1 MGEYTGFIQNPLE
14 VIQRLRNDLGDRYKR
29 GFPVL
34 KELIQNA
41 DDAEAT
47 HVVFALIP
55 GLSEARHPLLQGDAL
70 CIINNGRFETK
81 HDRGIRSYGL
91 SNKVADRTAIGKFG
105 LGMKSVFHF
114 CEAFFFLGHLA
125 DRGPIAR
132 IVNPWSVPESLRE
145 EFAPIHPSWEQFS
158 SKDATG
164 MRQAIA
170 TISKELSTPHSD
182 QPFVLWLPLR
192 REAHRREGDMDT
204 GVIVQEFPGDEDDS
218 LSFFQGPRL
227 PMQIADVL
235 PLLRHVEHVSFQ
247 PIAKD
252 RYRPFHIEISDP
264 ARRLRGPTASGVQ
277 SLTGLIDIQAEGEA
291 KTQVQFNG
299 RESHQWLDALKII
312 HHGPQ
317 WPETHHIDDLGNP
330 KVEREKA
337 EPHASVVFT
346 TSAAPVA
353 SPGHLTIR
361 WAVFLPLEDDL
372 VSEMLFCG
380 GDQDFGC
387 TLHGYFF
394 VDPGRRGIHGFDVL
408 GKGETEK
415 PADSVDAVRI
425 TWNQCL
431 ATHGTLPLLLPVLHD
446 YVTTLAPER
455 HVETGRLLAKTITRS
470 QLWTKFHDVIT
481 ESVQWVLELK
491 QNGLAWS
498 LVSSE
503 RPLLPLPCPTSSKP
517 DPTLPWRVF
526 PRLTELEATH
536 TFVAADAQQLSPS
549 TLIAPDL
556 EQALRLF
563 NHVTAEEILK
573 SPDELG
579 YFVDTVALFSTDGL
593 LRERSLQQQV
603 VALVRDGFSQIGLD
617 GIRSNKKQIQRLTGY
632 LPLSI
637 QLRLP
642 ESVPQTLR
650 ERLLT
655 CSVTLLVLP
664 SELCPDKLAD
674 EAKLSYQDAQ
684 KLLHVI
690 GDWIQEDSTHGEN
703 AAVLTLIYELA
714 SRIDGDSSTSSSLMR
729 TLRHQRLIAAFYD
742 GQIDGDKIR
751 AVTLAEIE
759 QVRQASLLFRRGQVS
774 DDQGRALAKPLQQV
788 LTNGR
793 VLVLEQKILALLGFD
808 NKDVM
813 SCDAK
818 GVLHAL
824 GSHVHTL
831 REPISRRSLIRQL
844 SDPGNDERAKRGFR
858 FLLHGKDGH
867 WSDLQTPLWF
877 RDAEEGEAWETLWSQ
892 LNAGWNLVDSDLA
905 QHVTDP
911 VRQALGVR
919 RIRAKELLDV
929 IKTLKQD
936 GLARIDAKA
945 FEPHECIEILTHAAT
960 DEVVWRMLPLH
971 ECTDGRRCDLLG
983 ERVYLDTG
991 RLAPVDFA
999 NQLRIIRRSHNDD
1012 LRRYQQRLITPAFDA
1027 RERLELLLSAGQPVQ
1042 FVDMI
1047 LDDIRDLDRTLDGN
1061 LRQALETASWLPDD
1075 AGAAFK
1081 PSDIIDCEDP
1091 SGLIHNLATQQQD
1104 GAYSFVDL
1112 LPQSILQHP
1121 GFSLIRNLG
1130 LLAQGDNAL
1139 KTLGLLI
1146 GELPDYYLCALEDK
1160 PTDLLQALSVLAEM
1174 PRNQEPAKGWALLES
1189 LTQAHNPED
1198 VARYVYP
1205 EMARELD
1212 DELEIVVQVLAWIRR
1227 LGKPN
1232 PAGRAA
1238 FNLYLQ
1244 RFAGLPGAE
1253 EKLAALELM
1262 DSGGDWR
1269 PAKQLC
1275 AKAEDI
1281 ERRFVLH
1288 DEHYGI
1294 LRDLV
1299 VPANALSGKSEATS
1313 SASSPVEGAALA
1325 TLLKDYFD
1333 TWRDRVPDA
1342 LIGAFVF
1349 VCGTAPEV
1357 KQAVEKYKGNRTS
1370 LRDWLLAQLPWKPR
1384 PGQIISWA
1392 DSYWKAPEEAM
1403 GRYSFLAVK
1412 VEGNEVAVSSIIGDL
1427 LRVKR
1432 GSSAKGF
1439 VTVRRDNDDDRIL
1452 IQLAP
1457 VEESQHYPEALA
1469 DMLRQS
1475 IRLVAE
1481 QWSDQWLGDLSS
1493 LWPELESSDQIAIHV
1508 ARSLILESL
1517 PILATQLKPG
1527 RHPGLMSALKAF
1539 DQARAKVV
1547 EYRGHDR
1554 ATQFEQE
1561 RQEALRQIQQLIERD
1576 EAARTALLEGV
1587 RGKIEEFQY
1596 KRESIPFELFQNADD
1611 AVYQQLEILRETQ
1624 KAEGSFS
1631 NTQSDPSRFV
1641 VAIENEALT
1650 FMHWGRPL
1658 NATGDPFPGRD
1669 RDYHR
1674 DLEKMLIVNA
1684 SNKEPPATGKFGLG
1698 FKSVFLVCQEPQI
1711 VSGRLSLRILGG
1723 MLPMQH
1729 EDDRDLRR
1737 LLREHAPAGGGAGT
1751 GIRLS
1756 LDPGSISPL
1765 LDRFHRMAGVLCCFA
1780 KSIQQIDLGGTTYTW
1795 SPSSLEQAP
1804 AFGIGSLL
1812 VPDPNDKEVMTRIQV
1827 MRIDLVDGALLVGLD
1842 GSGMRP
1848 LPETIPSLWVLAP
1861 TSEDAA
1867 LGVALNGRFDVNAAR
1882 TSLAD
1887 REEHNHAVAE
1897 ALGRVLDDAIE
1908 DLRLAVDQDWQTVR
1922 HTIGLNDGMTPYD
1935 LWYSLW
1941 RTLVGGLQKREPSK
1955 VRSLVQC
1962 VAQVGLG
1969 ELAWSRPLL
1978 PNGLPSAHRAMV
1990 RVSDVRLVL
1999 RGALSIPNV
2008 LEQLFGWNHFAA
2020 GIAPQETVSAEIHE
2034 WASLA
2039 HSAYAVARA
2048 QWTSSRLADWVSRL
2062 MDDSQQ
2068 VRVAPEPARI
2078 WGAILDSL
2086 KSDDLSKGQR
2096 KDLDDTEKLF
2106 SGALFRDVT
2115 GRFAPAAELLMSDPS
2130 NRDPEERMRWAFA
2143 PDQHRLSADYDE
2155 AGRILLRRS
2164 RGSAGFKADTRQLAR
2179 WIRELRDDP
2188 ERRTAALVYL
2198 RDGERGGQ
2206 VIAELRAMEL
2216 DGTWLAELTKD
2227 SPYFKVKDWQLEQ
2240 VPQVLIQFMST
2251 ESQDRFVSEAERVI
2265 VLQEA
2270 HRAVDVRSTFL
2281 KLRDFWR
2288 QHGAAYLKEYEQAVY
2303 PGGSA
2308 PVDALHLDD
2317 DDGKGDRSAWLT
2329 LFLLGHFHTMG
2340 FGQGHRDQN
2349 RGFLEMC
2356 RQQGWWEQVF
2366 ARADPRN
2373 NFEAWMGVLDAYI
2386 DAQTDAQTYEHWM
2399 QRFPAIYR
2407 LACYLDDYRELMLGL
2422 PTWGWMD
2429 GECRLAQDNVLK
2441 PRAASK
2447 LGGGGIS
2454 APPFHKTLGI
2464 GACFV
2469 VRELLRLKVVDGAK
2483 VPHACAYV
2491 PTKSVRDL
2499 LARWGYGQFEGT
2511 GPDIGLSK
2519 EIHAILV
2526 EHLGPEDARFDGAYD
2541 IPLQLMAYEP
2551 QVTRSCTVYAS

>member
-1 MGEYTGFIQNPLE
+1 MGEYSGFIQNPLE
-14 VIQRLRNDLGDRYKR
+14 VVQRLRNDLGDRYKR

-41 DDAEAT
+41 DDAQAT
-47 HVVFALIP
+47 HVVFALVP

-70 CIINNGRFETK
+70 CIINNGRFEAK

-91 SNKVADRTAIGKFG
+91 SNKVADRAAIGKFG

-114 CEAFFFLGHLA
+114 CEAFFFLGHIA

-145 EFAPIHPSWEQFS
+145 EFAPIHPSWEQFPPE
-158 SKDATG
+158 DATA
-164 MRQAIA
+164 MRQAVA
-170 TISKELSTPHSD
+170 TITKGFPTPHSD
-182 QPFVLWLPLR
+182 QPFALWLPLR
-192 REAHRREGDMDT
+192 REVHRREEDKDT

-218 LSFFQGPRL
+218 LSFFQDPRL

-247 PIAKD
+247 PIGKD
-252 RYRPFHIEISDP
+252 RYRPFHIEISAP
-264 ARRLRGPTASGVQ
+264 TQRLRGPTASGAH
-277 SLTGLIDIQAEGEA
+277 SLTGLIEIQADGEA
-291 KTQVQFNG
+291 KTQAQFNG
-299 RESHQWLDALKII
+299 RENHRWLDALKVL

-337 EPHASVVFT
+337 EPHGSVVFT
-346 TSAAPVA
+346 TSEAPVA
-353 SPGHLTIR
+353 SLGHLTFR

-372 VSEMLFCG
+372 VSETLFCG
-380 GDQDFGC
+380 GDQDFSC

-394 VDPGRRGIHGFDVL
+394 VDPGRRGIHGFDVI
-408 GKGETEK
+408 GKTESEQ

-425 TWNQCL
+425 TWNQLL
-431 ATHGTLPLLLPVLHD
+431 ATKGTLPLLLPVLHD
-446 YVTTLAPER
+446 YVTTLDPER
-455 HVETGRLLAKTITRS
+455 NVETGRLLAKAIRRS
-470 QLWTKFHDVIT
+470 QLWTKFRDGIT

-491 QNGLAWS
+491 QSGPAWA
-498 LVSSE
+498 LVSRK
-503 RPLLPLPCPTSSKP
+503 RPLLPLPTPTSSKP

-526 PRLTELEATH
+526 PKLTDLEATH

-549 TLIAPDL
+549 TLSAPDL
-556 EQALRLF
+556 ELALGLF
-563 NHVTAEEILK
+563 SHVAAAEILK

-579 YFVDTVALFSTDGL
+579 YLVDTVALFSPDGL

-603 VALVRDGFSQIGLD
+603 VALVREGISQIGLD
-617 GIRSNKKQIQRLTGY
+617 GIRSNKKQIKRLIGY
-632 LPLSI
+632 FPHSM

-642 ESVPQTLR
+642 ESVPPTLR

-655 CSVTLLVLP
+655 CSIALLVLP
-664 SELCPDKLAD
+664 SELCPEKLGD
-674 EAKLSYQDAQ
+674 EATLSYQDAE
-684 KLLHVI
+684 KLLGIV
-690 GDWIQEDSTHGEN
+690 GDWIEEASSHGEH
-703 AAVLTLIYELA
+703 AAVLNLIYELA
-714 SRIDGDSSTSSSLMR
+714 NRIDGDSNASASLMR
-729 TLRHQRLIAAFYD
+729 ALRNRRLIAVFYD
-742 GQIDGDKIR
+742 GQSDGDKIR
-751 AVTLAEIE
+751 AGTLAEIE
-759 QVRQASLLFRRGQVS
+759 KSRQASLLFRRGQVS

-788 LTNGR
+788 LANGR

-808 NKDVM
+808 NKEIM

-824 GSHVHTL
+824 GSHPHTL
-831 REPISRRSLIRQL
+831 RASAARKSLIRQL
-844 SDPGNDERAKRGFR
+844 SDPGNDERAKQGFR

-877 RDAEEGEAWETLWSQ
+877 RDAEEGTAWERLWGQ
-892 LNAGWNLVDSDLA
+892 LNAGWNLIDSNLA

-919 RIRAKELLDV
+919 RIRAKDLLEA

-936 GLARIDAKA
+936 GLARIDASA
-945 FEPHECIEILTHAAT
+945 FEPHECVEILTHAAT

-983 ERVYLDTG
+983 ERVYLDAG
-991 RLAPVDFA
+991 HSAPVDFA

-1012 LRRYQQRLITPAFDA
+1012 LRRHQQRLITPAFDA
-1027 RERLELLLSAGQPVQ
+1027 RERLELLLSAEQPVQ

-1047 LDDIRDLDRTLDGN
+1047 LDDIRDLGGALGADIQ
-1061 LRQALETASWLPDD
+1061 QALKTVSWIPGG
-1075 AGAAFK
+1075 AGVAFT
-1081 PSDIIDCEDP
+1081 PSDIIDCADP
-1091 SGLIHNLATQQQD
+1091 SGLIRDLATQHQD

-1112 LPQSILQHP
+1112 LPRSILDHS
-1121 GFSLIRNLG
+1121 GFCLVRDLG
-1130 LLAQGDNAL
+1130 LLAQGDDAL

-1146 GELPDYYLCALEDK
+1146 GELPDYHLCALEDER
-1160 PTDLLQALSVLAEM
+1160 TDLLEALPLLAEM
-1174 PRNQEPAKGWALLES
+1174 PRDLEPANGWALLDS
-1189 LTQAHNPED
+1189 LTQSHHKED

-1212 DELEIVVQVLAWIRR
+1212 DELEIVVRVLRWIRR

-1232 PAGRAA
+1232 PARRAA
-1238 FNLYLQ
+1238 LNLYLQ
-1244 RFAGLPGAE
+1244 RFAALPGAK
-1253 EKLAALELM
+1253 EKLAALDFM

-1288 DEHYGI
+1288 EDHYRI

-1299 VPANALSGKSEATS
+1299 VPANALSGQSDTAS
-1313 SASSPVEGAALA
+1313 SASSTVEGAALA

-1333 TWRDRVPDA
+1333 TWRDKVPDA
-1342 LIGAFVF
+1342 LIGAFIA
-1349 VCGTAPEV
+1349 VCSAAPDV
-1357 KQAVEKYKGNRTS
+1357 KQLVEVYRGNRTA
-1370 LRDWLLAQLPWKPR
+1370 LREWFLDRLPWKPR
-1384 PGQIISWA
+1384 PDEQSEKKSWA
-1392 DSYWKAPEEAM
+1392 YWNWKSPGEAM
-1403 GRYSFLAVK
+1403 DCYKFLAAHLHSD
-1412 VEGNEVAVSSIIGDL
+1412 EVVVTSILGKP

-1432 GSSAKGF
+1432 GSGAKGF
-1439 VTVRRDNDDDRIL
+1439 VTVRGNSGHVL
-1452 IQLAP
+1452 IQLAQMDP
-1457 VEESQHYPEALA
+1457 DQYSPEALSA
-1469 DMLRQS
+1469 MLRQS

-1547 EYRGHDR
+1547 EYRGHNR
-1554 ATQFEQE
+1554 AVQFEQE
-1561 RQEALRQIQQLIERD
+1561 RQDALRQIQQLIERD

-1587 RGKIEEFQY
+1587 RDKIEDFQY
-1596 KRESIPFELFQNADD
+1596 KLESIPFELFQNADD
-1611 AVYQQLEILRETQ
+1611 AVYQHLEIQRFTQ
-1624 KAEGSFS
+1624 QTQGNLS
-1631 NTQSDPSRFV
+1631 NTQPELPRFV
-1641 VAIENEALT
+1641 VAIENEALI

-1698 FKSVFLVCQEPQI
+1698 FKSVFLACPEPQI

-1723 MLPMQH
+1723 MLPMQI

-1737 LLREHAPAGGGAGT
+1737 LLREQAPAGGGAGT
-1751 GIRLS
+1751 VVRLA
-1756 LDPGSISPL
+1756 LNPDSISPL
-1765 LDRFHRMAGVLCCFA
+1765 LDRFHKMAGVLCCFA
-1780 KSIQQIDLGGTTYTW
+1780 KSIQQIDVLGGTSYTW
-1795 SPSSLEQAP
+1795 LPSRLEQAP

-1812 VPDPNDKEVMTRIQV
+1812 VPDDKDAMTRIQV
-1827 MRIDLVDGALLVGLD
+1827 MRVDLGDGALLVGLD
-1842 GSGMRP
+1842 AAGVRP

-1897 ALGRVLDDAIE
+1897 ALGRVLNEAIE
-1908 DLRLAVDQDWQTVR
+1908 HLRLAVDQDWETVR
-1922 HTIGLNDGMTPYD
+1922 HAIGLNEGMTPYG

-1941 RTLVGGLQKREPSK
+1941 RTLVGGLHKREPSK
-1955 VRSLVQC
+1955 VRSLVQS

-1969 ELAWSRPLL
+1969 ELAWYRPLL

-1990 RVSDVRLVL
+1990 RVSDIRLVL
-1999 RGALSIPNV
+1999 RDALSIPGV
-2008 LEQLFGWNHFAA
+2008 LEQLFDSRHFADA
-2020 GIAPQETVSAEIHE
+2020 IVPQETVSAEIHE
-2034 WASLA
+2034 WVSLA
-2039 HSAYAVARA
+2039 YPPYATARA
-2048 QWTSSRLADWVSRL
+2048 QWKSSRLADWVSRL
-2062 MDDSQQ
+2062 MDDSKQ
-2068 VRVAPEPARI
+2068 VRVDPEPAQI

-2086 KSDDLSKGQR
+2086 KSDDLSKNQR

-2106 SGALFRDVT
+2106 TGALFRDVT
-2115 GRFAPAAELLMSDPS
+2115 GRFAPATELLMSDPS

-2143 PDQHRLSADYDE
+2143 PDQHRLNADYDA
-2155 AGRILLRRS
+2155 AGRNLLRRC

-2179 WIRELRDDP
+2179 WIRELQDDE
-2188 ERRTAALVYL
+2188 ERRTAALMYL
-2198 RDGERGGQ
+2198 RDGELAAR
-2206 VIAELRAMEL
+2206 VISELRAMAF
-2216 DGTWLAELTKD
+2216 DSSWLSDLRQE
-2227 SPYFKVKDWQLEQ
+2227 SPYFQNWPREHVL
-2240 VPQVLIQFMST
+2240 QVLVQFKST
-2251 ESQDRFVSEAERVI
+2251 ESQDRFVSE
-2265 VLQEA
+2265 QEHDSDPQEP
-2270 HRAVDVRSTFL
+2270 HRLVDVARTIL
-2281 KLRDFWR
+2281 MLRDFWQR
-2288 QHGAAYLKEYEQAVY
+2288 HGAVYLKEYEQAVY

-2329 LFLLGHFHTMG
+2329 VFLLGHFHTMG

-2366 ARADPRN
+2366 AKADPRN

-2386 DAQTDAQTYEHWM
+2386 DAQTDTQTYEQWM

-2422 PTWGWMD
+2422 PTWGWKD
-2429 GECRLAQDNVLK
+2429 GDCRLAQDNVLK

-2491 PTKSVRDL
+2491 PTKRVRDL
-2499 LARWGYGQFEGT
+2499 FAQWGYVQFEGT
-2511 GPDIGLSK
+2511 GADIGLSK

-2526 EHLGPEDARFDGAYD
+2526 EHLGSQDARFDGAYD
-2541 IPLQLMAYEP
+2541 IPLQLMAYDP
-2551 QVTRSCTVYAS
+2551 QVKSSCTVYAS